1 MLSSKN
7 LIEWNAEEL
16 SVKQRNSGVNFTT
29 KIHSFFLVSVCFFF
43 FLLSLSHLQWAL
55 HIVGH
60 HQKKNLLFEQIYV
73 IISESTLIVVA
84 PLSANEWVGMKW
96 TFLADRSWG
105 SYDIC
110 IHICLLAEC
119 VLCATEYIVRLM
131 CLLDSLS
138 FSKYKLITIYKE
150 SLVCFVFF
158 LFWCVRSLFWKRF
171 NNLARISSGEKKV
184 TQ

>member
-1 MLSSKN
+1 MPKNCQLSNEIPVWISRQKFIHFSWFRCVFFSFFYLFLTCN
-7 LIEWNAEEL
+7 GHFIW
-16 SVKQRNSGVNFTT
+16 SDTT
-29 KIHSFFLVSVCFFF
+29 K
-43 FLLSLSHLQWAL
+43 
-55 HIVGH
+55 
-60 HQKKNLLFEQIYV
+60 KKNLLFEQIYV

>member
-1 MLSSKN
+1 MGTSYG
-7 LIEWNAEEL
+7 
-16 SVKQRNSGVNFTT
+16 RTPP
-29 KIHSFFLVSVCFFF
+29 
-43 FLLSLSHLQWAL
+43 
-55 HIVGH
+55 
-60 HQKKNLLFEQIYV
+60 KKNLLFEQIYV

-171 NNLARISSGEKKV
+171 NNLARISSGEKKSHNNNSGQSKQSDSNFPV
-184 TQ
+184 QIVINENGIGAELLFHSETNGIHIQN